1 MEQKTVFKQFLEA
14 FLELRQRDSK
24 VHANSTKFSFPVN
37 MERNSKVGFKNDA
50 TAGSKNNARIVLPRI
65 EGTKR
70 NFSLTGSETYSLITS
85 ASGTLSPDMDSDLED
100 MALQEEEEEEEEED
114 EGKGGKDEHKQHDK
128 DENDKQ
134 LSMTSEKEI
143 RQRARGVLKKELK
156 RIRVE
161 AAAKKND
168 TRKKFKSVI
177 DDARS
182 QLIASRIEAEKVS
195 IDKLEE
201 RAGMQQARIIQER
214 AQRKKEEKGKDS
226 EYDKSR
232 THSEELGSLRKI
244 QSELDRARARRKHS
258 LAAAL
263 TTVNGKAKVANLL
276 QHEVK
281 RLERAEEV
289 QKILVELHS
298 LGLSEAAINLTHAL
312 RGKEDSESEFRAQ
325 LQDDQIK
332 AKKRASMLVE
342 SEIKKVR
349 KECLA
354 EMERKEREK
363 AEKERLEKEREERE
377 RREREMAMLKKMAR
391 DMAMKKMYKESM
403 FNTSVSRPFSFSYF
417 PSLKK

>member
-1 MEQKTVFKQFLEA
+1 
-14 FLELRQRDSK
+14 
-24 VHANSTKFSFPVN
+24 
-37 MERNSKVGFKNDA
+37 MERNNKVGFKNDA

-100 MALQEEEEEEEEED
+100 MALQEEEEEEEEDED

-168 TRKKFKSVI
+168 TP
-177 DDARS
+177 
-182 QLIASRIEAEKVS
+182 EKVS

-201 RAGMQQARIIQER
+201 RAGIQQARIIQER

-226 EYDKSR
+226 EYDKM
-232 THSEELGSLRKI
+232 
-244 QSELDRARARRKHS
+244 
-258 LAAAL
+258 
-263 TTVNGKAKVANLL
+263 NGKAKVANLL

>member
-1 MEQKTVFKQFLEA
+1 
-14 FLELRQRDSK
+14 
-24 VHANSTKFSFPVN
+24 
-37 MERNSKVGFKNDA
+37 MEREDKVEFKKDAAAGFN
-50 TAGSKNNARIVLPRI
+50 NNARIALPKI
-65 EGTKR
+65 EGIKR
-70 NFSLTGSETYSLITS
+70 RSLTGSETFSLITS
-85 ASGTLSPDMDSDLED
+85 TSSLSPNMDSDIED
-100 MALQEEEEEEEEED
+100 MALQEEDEDDENED
-114 EGKGGKDEHKQHDK
+114 ESGEDERAKQ

-143 RQRARGVLKKELK
+143 RQRAKEALKKEL
-156 RIRVE
+156 RRMRLE

-168 TRKKFKSVI
+168 TRRKFKTVI

-201 RAGMQQARIIQER
+201 RAEMQQAIIIQER
-214 AQRKKEEKGKDS
+214 AQRIKKERANDS
-226 EYDKSR
+226 EYEKSK
-232 THSEELGSLRKI
+232 THSEELAMLRKI
-244 QSELDRARARRKHS
+244 QSDLDRARARRKHS

-289 QKILVELHS
+289 QKIIVELHS
-298 LGLSEAAINLTHAL
+298 LGLTEAAIDLMHAL
-312 RGKEDSESEFRAQ
+312 RGKEESENKFRKQ
-325 LQDDQIK
+325 LHEDQLK
-332 AKKRASMLVE
+332 AKKRAASLVE

-354 EMERKEREK
+354 EMERKERERE
-363 AEKERLEKEREERE
+363 EKERLEKERQERE
-377 RREREMAMLKKMAR
+377 RREREMAKLKKMAR
-391 DMAMKKMYKESM
+391 DMAMKKMYKQSM
-403 FNTSVSRPFSFSYF
+403 LNTSVSRPFSFSYF